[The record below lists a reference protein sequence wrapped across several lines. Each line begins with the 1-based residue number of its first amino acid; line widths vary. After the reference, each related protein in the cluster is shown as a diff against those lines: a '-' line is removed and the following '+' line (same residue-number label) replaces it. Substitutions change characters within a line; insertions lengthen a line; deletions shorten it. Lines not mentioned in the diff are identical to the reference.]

1 LTLRDGARSLQKF
14 LESNSPLAH
23 RKFEEGLTSADSDEE
38 LVRKAQSGDERAFGE
53 LVSRY
58 ETKVYSLALKMVRNP
73 EDAEDVLQDTFL
85 RAYRGIKL
93 FRGHSTFSTW
103 VYRITANSALMRL
116 RKKQLPLV
124 SIEDADEREAPV
136 NIVDWTPG
144 PVDQLLN
151 QETRRVM
158 QEAVDSLSPEFRQVF
173 ILRDVEELSNT
184 EVAEILE
191 LSVAAVK
198 SRLHRARL
206 KVRDKLAGYFSEQKT
221 RRAMGA

>member
-1 LTLRDGARSLQKF
+1 LST
-14 LESNSPLAH
+14 
-23 RKFEEGLTSADSDEE
+23 ADSDEE
-38 LVRKAQSGDERAFGE
+38 LVRKAQNADERAFGV

-58 ETKVYSLALKMVRNP
+58 ESKVYSLALKMVRNP

-103 VYRITANSALMRL
+103 IYRITANSALMRL
-116 RKKQLPLV
+116 RKKQLPMV
-124 SIEDADEREAPV
+124 SIEDADEREAPI
-136 NIVDWTPG
+136 NIADWTPG
-144 PVDQLLN
+144 PVDQLLSK
-151 QETRRVM
+151 ETRKVM
-158 QEAVDSLSPEFRQVF
+158 QEAIDSLPPEFRQVF

-206 KVRDKLAGYFSEQKT
+206 KVRNKLAGYFGEPNT